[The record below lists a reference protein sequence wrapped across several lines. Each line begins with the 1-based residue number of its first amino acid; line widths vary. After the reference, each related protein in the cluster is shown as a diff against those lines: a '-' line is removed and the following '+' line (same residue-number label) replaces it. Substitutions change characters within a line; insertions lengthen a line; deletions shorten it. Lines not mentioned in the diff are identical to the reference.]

1 MSPDNNAPADLEL
14 ELGERSYHIL
24 IGDGLLASAGQR
36 IKPLLNYPR
45 TIIITDKNVEEHCLQ
60 TLEKS
65 LSEAGIRHH
74 ALVLPPGEQT
84 KDFPHLIKLVDQLL
98 AAGIDRRTML
108 IALGGGVIG
117 DIAGVA
123 AAITLRGLDFIQ
135 IPTTLLAQVDS
146 SVGGKTG
153 INSGHGKNLIGA
165 YHQPRLVL
173 ADIAALDSL
182 PRREILAGY
191 AEIVKYGLINDPEFF
206 AWCEANGKALVDGN
220 RNVRRYAVSYSC
232 TTKANFV
239 AEDECEGGKRTLLNL
254 GHTFAP
260 ALESEAQYDNRLL
273 HGEAVAI
280 GCVLAFKLSA
290 RLGLCSERDGERVS
304 KHQLSVGLP
313 VSLAAVADATWTVQR
328 LGGHMIKDKKVVD
341 GNLVFVLAR
350 RIGDT
355 FICHEA
361 SLDDAAAV
369 LGDALKT

>member
-1 MSPDNNAPADLEL
+1 M
-14 ELGERSYHIL
+14 
-24 IGDGLLASAGQR
+24 
-36 IKPLLNYPR
+36 
-45 TIIITDKNVEEHCLQ
+45 
-60 TLEKS
+60 
-65 LSEAGIRHH
+65 
-74 ALVLPPGEQT
+74 VLPPGEQT
-84 KDFPHLIKLVDQLL
+84 KGFPHLIKLVAQLL

-117 DIAGVA
+117 DIAGFA

-165 YHQPRLVL
+165 FHQPRLVL

-254 GHTFAP
+254 GHTFAH

-304 KHQLSVGLP
+304 KHLLSVGLP

-328 LGGHMIKDKKVVD
+328 LVGHMIKDKKVVD